1 MNESSEPRE
10 RANIIRRS
18 YDWVLSWADTPY
30 GVPAL
35 FLLAFAESSFFP
47 IPPDVLLIAL
57 AVAAPTRA
65 LKFAA
70 VCTAGSVLGG
80 LAGYGIGF
88 YAWDALGQPIVEFF
102 NGAEKMT
109 QIKALYDQHGALGIL
124 IAAITPIP
132 YKVFTIFSGMMKYD
146 LATFFGASVV
156 GRGFRFFLVAGIIA
170 WFGPAVK
177 VYIERHFNL
186 AVTAF
191 TVLLI
196 GGFVLIRFLH

>member
-1 MNESSEPRE
+1 MTEPKESME
-10 RANIIRRS
+10 RPNIIRRT
-18 YDWVLSWADTPY
+18 YDWVLSWAETPY

-80 LAGYGIGF
+80 LAGYGIGY
-88 YAWDALGQPIVEFF
+88 YAWEAVGEPIVAFF
-102 NGAEKMT
+102 NGGEKMA
-109 QIKALYDQHGALGIL
+109 QIEALYTTHGALGIL

-156 GRGFRFFLVAGIIA
+156 GRGFRFFLVAGIIS
-170 WFGPAVK
+170 WFGPPVK
-177 VYIERHFNL
+177 VWIERHFNL

-191 TVLLI
+191 TLLLV

>member
-1 MNESSEPRE
+1 MTEIVEPEARP
-10 RANIIRRS
+10 NIIRRS

-80 LAGYGIGF
+80 LAGYGIGY
-88 YAWDALGQPIVEFF
+88 YAWGALGQPIVEFF
-102 NGAEKMT
+102 NGGEKMA
-109 QIKALYDQHGALGIL
+109 QIEALYKTHGALGIL

-146 LATFFGASVV
+146 LATFFAASVV
-156 GRGFRFFLVAGIIA
+156 GRGFRFFLVAGLIS
-170 WFGPAVK
+170 WFGPTVK
-177 VYIERHFNL
+177 VWIERHFNL

-191 TVLLI
+191 TILLV